1 MFEQL
6 FGSKTRVKL
15 LSLFLNNPGRPY
27 YVREITRKI
36 DEQINSVRREL
47 SNLLSVGI
55 VKSTSA
61 DNKLY
66 YEVDTGY
73 EYYEPLRQ
81 IFTTVEVSKK
91 KAAVIK
97 EENTILLKLRTAG
110 QIELAFL
117 TGSFVRD
124 DIVGVDIV
132 VVGDTNKAKLAKMI
146 AEIEADEGR
155 ELNYTA
161 MTVEDYQYRVGLNDR
176 FLGGL
181 LAAKRIVL
189 VDNISNQKVTD
200 EPIVVDAK

>member
-61 DNKLY
+61 NNKLY
-66 YEVDTGY
+66 YEVDTTY
-73 EYYEPLRQ
+73 EYYEPLHK
-81 IFTTVEVSKK
+81 IFTTVEVSDKK
-91 KAAVIK
+91 VAADIK
-97 EENTILLKLRTAG
+97 EEDVITTKLKTAG
-110 QIELAFL
+110 QIELAWL

-124 DIVGVDIV
+124 DLVGVDIV
-132 VVGDTNKAKLAKMI
+132 VVGDVNKAKLAKI
-146 AEIEADEGR
+146 VADIESDEGR
-155 ELNYTA
+155 ELNYTS
-161 MTVEDYQYRVGLNDR
+161 MTVSDYQYRVSLNDR

-181 LAAKRIVL
+181 VAAKRIML
-189 VDNISNQKVTD
+189 VDNLT
-200 EPIVVDAK
+200 AK

>member
-1 MFEQL
+1 MFDQL

-47 SNLLSVGI
+47 SNLLSIGI
-55 VKSTSA
+55 IKSTSA
-61 DNKLY
+61 NNKLY
-66 YEVDTGY
+66 YEVDDGY

-81 IFTTVEVSKK
+81 IFATVQVVNKK
-91 KAAVIK
+91 VDAEIK
-97 EENTILLKLRTAG
+97 EEDTIATKLKTAG
-110 QIELAFL
+110 QVELAWL

-132 VVGDTNKAKLAKMI
+132 VVGDVNKAKLAKVI
-146 AEIEADEGR
+146 ADIEADEGR

-161 MTVEDYQYRVGLNDR
+161 MTTDDYRYRVSLNDR
-176 FLGGL
+176 FLGSVM
-181 LAAKRIVL
+181 AAKRIIL
-189 VDNISNQKVTD
+189 VDNLKQEQS
-200 EPIVVDAK
+200 

>member
-61 DNKLY
+61 NNKLY
-66 YEVDTGY
+66 YEVDTTY
-73 EYYEPLRQ
+73 EYYEPLHT
-81 IFTTVEVSKK
+81 IFTTVEVSDKK
-91 KAAVIK
+91 VAAEIK
-97 EENTILLKLRTAG
+97 EEDVITTKLKTAG
-110 QIELAFL
+110 QVELAWL

-132 VVGDTNKAKLAKMI
+132 VVGDVNKAKLAKI
-146 AEIEADEGR
+146 VADIESDEGR
-155 ELNYTA
+155 ELNYTS
-161 MTVEDYQYRVGLNDR
+161 MTTDDYQYRVSLNDR

-181 LAAKRIVL
+181 TAAKRIML
-189 VDNISNQKVTD
+189 VDNLTANDK
-200 EPIVVDAK
+200 

>member
-27 YVREITRKI
+27 FVREITRKI

-61 DNKLY
+61 NNKLY
-66 YEVDTGY
+66 YEVDPTY
-73 EYYEPLRQ
+73 EYFEPLQ
-81 IFTTVEVSKK
+81 KIFSTVEVSDKK
-91 KAAVIK
+91 VAADIK
-97 EENTILLKLRTAG
+97 EEDVITTKLKTAG
-110 QIELAFL
+110 QVELAWL

-132 VVGDTNKAKLAKMI
+132 VVGDVNKAKLAKVI
-146 AEIEADEGR
+146 AEIETDEGR
-155 ELNYTA
+155 ELNYTS
-161 MTVEDYQYRVGLNDR
+161 MTTSDYQYRVSLNDR

-181 LAAKRIVL
+181 AAAKRIML
-189 VDNISNQKVTD
+189 VDNLT
-200 EPIVVDAK
+200 AKDK